1 MMVGKSI
8 YDHVDGKDV
17 ESRSYRFRPTEE
29 LELEREE
36 RKLAIKLLR
45 RRDDILKAVHLFSER
60 FLRMPLTES
69 SIEPILETLGHA
81 AEVSRVYIFEN
92 ITRSDGALATSQRFE
107 WVAPGIAPQMDNR
120 NLQEMPWMES
130 GFSRWVKTL
139 RNHELIYGHVMDFPE
154 PEKTFLSDQNIVS
167 ILVAPIFVGNDWW
180 GFIGLDDCLTAREW
194 SQIEIEALKT
204 AANVLG
210 AAIQRTKAEMAL
222 LESEKKYR
230 LVVENAN
237 EGIVITQDGKLKFAN
252 PSITE
257 FTGYAENPLEEQ
269 SILEF
274 VHPDDRKMV
283 MEHHRKRLSGEEI
296 PHPYS
301 FRMID
306 RKGHT
311 RWIQNNGVVVEWE
324 GRPATL
330 NFLLDNTAHQK
341 AADALAESEAK
352 YRQLFE
358 SESDAV
364 MVFDAETQ
372 QFEDANPATLD
383 LFGYAKAEFLELT
396 VEGISAEKD
405 KTRTAVG
412 KVIQDDSPSA
422 KVPLRYFKRKDGT
435 VFPGEI
441 SAGKFIAGNRK
452 KIIGAVRDITERL
465 EAEEKIRVLNQQLIK
480 AQENE
485 RNRIAG
491 YLHDHV
497 VQDFR

>member
-8 YDHVDGKDV
+8 YDHVDGKDF
-17 ESRSYRFRPTEE
+17 ESRSYRFRSTEE
-29 LELEREE
+29 FELEREE

-92 ITRSDGALATSQRFE
+92 RTRSDGVLATSQRFE
-107 WVAPGIAPQMDNR
+107 WVAPGIDPQIDNSH
-120 NLQEMPWMES
+120 LQELPWLEA

-139 RNHELIYGHVMDFPE
+139 RRHELIYGHVMDFPE
-154 PEKTFLSDQNIVS
+154 PEKKFLSDQNIVS
-167 ILVAPIFVGNDWW
+167 IMVAPIFVGSNWW
-180 GFIGLDDCLTAREW
+180 GFIGLDDCLAAREW

-210 AAIQRTKAEMAL
+210 AAIQRTKAEKAL

-230 LVVENAN
+230 LVVDNAN

-252 PSITE
+252 PSIAE
-257 FTGYAENPLEEQ
+257 FTGHAENSPKEQ

-274 VHPDDRKMV
+274 VHPDDRKMF
-283 MEHHRKRLSGEEI
+283 MEHHLKRLSGEEI

-301 FRMID
+301 FRMVD

-311 RWIQNNGVVVEWE
+311 RWIQNNGVLVEWE

-330 NFLLDNTAHQK
+330 NFLLDNTAHKK
-341 AADALAESEAK
+341 AVDAMAESEAK

-396 VEGISAEKD
+396 VEGISAEKE

-412 KVIQDDSPSA
+412 KVIRDDSPST
-422 KVPLRYFKRKDGT
+422 KVPCATSKERMAPCSRVKYQPVNLLPETVKR
-435 VFPGEI
+435 
-441 SAGKFIAGNRK
+441 
-452 KIIGAVRDITERL
+452 
-465 EAEEKIRVLNQQLIK
+465 
-480 AQENE
+480 
-485 RNRIAG
+485 
-491 YLHDHV
+491 
-497 VQDFR
+497 